1 LPRQVGLE
9 ASVSFAHAFAVDV
22 SDAKAASWPED
33 DSDGFRLLV
42 AAHKHGKRE
51 AQASNDEKDKANY
64 KANKVAGGQ
73 ALRC

>member
-1 LPRQVGLE
+1 LE
-9 ASVSFAHAFAVDV
+9 ASVSFSLAINV
-22 SDAKAASWPED
+22 SDAKAARWPED
-33 DSDGFRLLV
+33 DSDCFRLLV